1 MLVIAVTGGIG
12 SGKSSVAELFKEKG
26 IPVIDTDVIAR
37 QLVQPGSPL
46 LSQIIRE
53 FGHEYLDSDGQLKR
67 KELSKLIFTTAAA
80 REKLETLLHP
90 AIHARVIE
98 QLQAITSP
106 YCLLLI
112 PLLARSKQSYPYDRV
127 LVIDVP
133 QQIQI
138 ARTVQR
144 EKLAPDFVRQ
154 IIATQPTRN
163 ELLAMADDVLDNSS
177 DMAALSDAI
186 AKLHQHYLFLA
197 AKKA

>member
-12 SGKSSVAELFKEKG
+12 SGKSSVAELFKQKG

-80 REKLETLLHP
+80 RKKLEKLLHP
-90 AIHARVIE
+90 AIHARVID

-112 PLLARSKQSYPYDRV
+112 PLLARSKQLYPYDRV

-133 QQIQI
+133 EQTQIE
-138 ARTVQR
+138 RVVRRDMLT
-144 EKLAPDFVRQ
+144 PDFVRQ

-163 ELLAMADDVLDNSS
+163 ELLAMADDVLDNSG
-177 DMAALSDAI
+177 DLTALSGEID
-186 AKLHQHYLFLA
+186 KLHQHYLFLA